1 MVMEAY
7 DEDNAAL
14 PAVAAIGI
22 IALVV
27 LASIA
32 MYLLL
37 SAR

>member
-32 MYLLL
+32 MYLVL

>member
-1 MVMEAY
+1 MEAY
-7 DEDNAAL
+7 EEDNAAL

-22 IALVV
+22 IALIVV
-27 LASIA
+27 ASIA